1 MAVDMFIEIDGVL
14 GESAIKTNAIDIESW
29 TFGMSQTGTSHVAT
43 GAGAGKVSVQDI
55 HLNKKADKVSPTL
68 MLKCCSGEHIKKAKI
83 TCRKAGGTKP
93 LDYYVVELEDI
104 LISSV
109 QTMGSN
115 GNDLVS
121 ESISINFSAFKVIYT
136 PQTSSGSGSGAVEVA
151 WDVAK
156 NKKK

>member
-1 MAVDMFIEIDGVL
+1 MAVDMFLEIDGIQ
-14 GESAIKTNAIDIESW
+14 GESSIKQNAIDIESW
-29 TFGMSQTGTSHVAT
+29 SFGMNQTGTSHVAT

-55 HLNKKADKVSPTL
+55 HIQKQADKVSPTL
-68 MLKCCSGEHIKKAKI
+68 MLKCCEGTHIKKGKI
-83 TCRKAGGTKP
+83 TCRKAGGKP

-109 QTMGSN
+109 QTVGSN
-115 GNDLVS
+115 GSDLVN
-121 ESISINFSAFKVIYT
+121 ESLSINIGSFKVVYT
-136 PQTSSGSGSGAVEVA
+136 PQKADGSGGAPVEVA